1 MPHGLYVHLC
11 MAVSGVQHRSMARF
25 IESGTAPKS
34 NIDTKN
40 DGFCLRY
47 LLSNMAI
54 LDIYIYY
61 LCEIS
66 GRTTSMSNLQKWDLF

>member
-1 MPHGLYVHLC
+1 

-54 LDIYIYY
+54 LDIYY

-66 GRTTSMSNLQKWDLF
+66 CRTTSMSNLQKWDLF